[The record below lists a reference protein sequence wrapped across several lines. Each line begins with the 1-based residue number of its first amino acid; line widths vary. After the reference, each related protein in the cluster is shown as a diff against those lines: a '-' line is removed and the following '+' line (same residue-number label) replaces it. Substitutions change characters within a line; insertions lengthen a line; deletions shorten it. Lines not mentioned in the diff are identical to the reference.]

1 MKPAIRE
8 STAGRTHDAVVV
20 GSGPNGLAAAI
31 ALARAGRSV
40 VVLEGAESI
49 GGGLRSQA
57 LTLPGFVHDVCSAI
71 HPLGAGSPF
80 FRSLPLAEHGLE
92 WIQPDLPLAH
102 PLDDGTAA
110 VLDRSLE
117 ATAAGL
123 GPDGSAWRSLFG
135 PLVRGWEH
143 LAPEILAPLHV
154 PRHPFVLARFGMTAL
169 RSARGLAEAR
179 FRGEPARALFA
190 GLAAHAILPLDSA
203 ATAAS
208 GLVLGALAHV
218 VGWPLPRGGSQR
230 FADALGSLLR
240 SLGGEIL
247 TGTTVKTLEDVPHA
261 RAILLD
267 VTPRQV
273 LRIAGSRLP
282 AGYRLALQRYRYG
295 PGVFKLDYAL
305 SAPVPWRAPACS
317 RAGTVHVGGTLGEI
331 AAAEAAIWR
340 GEHPERP
347 FVLVA
352 QQSLFDPTRAPTGR
366 HTLWAYCHVPHGSTA
381 DMTARV
387 EAQIE
392 RFAPGFGRLVLAR
405 SAMSSADLEGR
416 NPNLVGGDI
425 GGGVQDLGQL
435 FKRPVWSFT
444 PYRTPTSGLY
454 LCSSSTPPGG
464 GVHGLCGSHA
474 AAAVLRDLRRSF
486 GDGERRLA

>member
-1 MKPAIRE
+1 VKPDIRE
-8 STAGRTHDAVVV
+8 RTAGRRYDAVVV

-40 VVLEGAESI
+40 LVLEGAESI

-71 HPLGAGSPF
+71 HPLGAGSTF
-80 FRSLPLAEHGLE
+80 FRSLPLADHGLE
-92 WIQPDLPLAH
+92 WIQPGLPLAH

-110 VLDRSLE
+110 VLDRSLD

-123 GPDGSAWRSLFG
+123 EADGGAWRSLFD
-135 PLVRGWEH
+135 PIVRGWESI
-143 LAPEILAPLHV
+143 APEILAPLHV
-154 PRHPFVLARFGMTAL
+154 PKHPFALARFGWTAV
-169 RSARGLAEAR
+169 RSASGLARSR
-179 FRGEPARALFA
+179 FRGERARALFA
-190 GLAAHAILPLDSA
+190 GLAAHSVLPLERP
-203 ATAAS
+203 ATAAA

-218 VGWPLPRGGSQR
+218 VGWPMPRGGSQR

-247 TGTTVKTLEDVPHA
+247 TGATVQSLDDVPDA
-261 RAILLD
+261 KAILLD
-267 VTPRQV
+267 VTPRQM
-273 LRIAGSRLP
+273 LRIAGSRLTTR
-282 AGYRLALQRYRYG
+282 YRRALERFRYG

-305 SAPVPWRAPACS
+305 SDPVPWRAPACS
-317 RAGTVHVGGTLGEI
+317 RAGTVHVGGTLTEI
-331 AAAEAAIWR
+331 AAAEAAVWR

-366 HTLWAYCHVPHGSTA
+366 HTLWAYCHVPAGSTV

-392 RFAPGFGRLVLAR
+392 RFAPGFRDLVLAR
-405 SAMSSADLEGR
+405 SAMTPADLEAR
-416 NPNLVGGDI
+416 NPNRVGGDI

-444 PYRTPTSGLY
+444 PYRTPLSGLY

-464 GVHGLCGSHA
+464 GVHGLCGFHA
-474 AAAVLRDLRRSF
+474 AAAVLRDL
-486 GDGERRLA
+486 